1 MRIFLRKLAATDS
14 VARSALPHAPRA
26 TAGGHARA
34 NAWKLHAARASGW
47 THGRRSLREEARRAR
62 TRRGAAALGASVVN
76 GAGALA
82 AHRDSSPS
90 PPPPTAAAGSSR
102 CAGGGRSCA
111 ETTSSQP
118 ALRTSCGDTP
128 YTKSWSGTLS
138 AAMAIFLNGRVFFA
152 ENTGLEK
159 NAPGNN
165 FFPVDGYKTATA
177 QAPLAGRALTGAPGG
192 AVPTRRR
199 PAACLP
205 PWPAAWTTSGAGR
218 PWRRRLTLWS
228 ALRASST
235 SSPRYRI
242 YSKLEGRVAW
252 LPPPAPAAANLR
264 RHFGRRAP
272 DRSARLRLH
281 VPLRPRSDPLPRGRH
296 CGGAR

>member
-1 MRIFLRKLAATDS
+1 VRIFLRKLAATDS

-152 ENTGLEK
+152 ENTGLEFIVLNLK
-159 NAPGNN
+159 
-165 FFPVDGYKTATA
+165 
-177 QAPLAGRALTGAPGG
+177 
-192 AVPTRRR
+192 
-199 PAACLP
+199 C
-205 PWPAAWTTSGAGR
+205 
-218 PWRRRLTLWS
+218 
-228 ALRASST
+228 
-235 SSPRYRI
+235 PR
-242 YSKLEGRVAW
+242 K
-252 LPPPAPAAANLR
+252 
-264 RHFGRRAP
+264 
-272 DRSARLRLH
+272 
-281 VPLRPRSDPLPRGRH
+281 
-296 CGGAR
+296 